1 MKNYFELSVHE
12 KINLKQ
18 HAINIHGKKW
28 HTLKPDFL
36 KKLNPLQIHSILN

>member
-1 MKNYFELSVHE
+1 MKNYFELSIHE

-18 HAINIHGKKW
+18 YVIVLNGKRW

-36 KKLNPLQIHSILN
+36 KKLNVLQIHSILN